1 MHTNFD
7 RVKWLTG
14 VATGDGT
21 YGRGEDVAGDVATVE
36 CGWFRHVLSLYAI
49 ESRMNEYND
58 CEGYDAAS
66 KVSVLVHH
74 AWCASCFMIHGHGM
88 VAGAAG
94 GCWIHAGLMAFRFAD
109 TSVFAPENRIEESLN
124 GSLYRYGIF
133 P

>member
-36 CGWFRHVLSLYAI
+36 CGWFRHVLSLCAI
-49 ESRMNEYND
+49 ALLNQEC

-74 AWCASCFMIHGHGM
+74 AWCASCFM
-88 VAGAAG
+88 V
-94 GCWIHAGLMAFRFAD
+94 MAW
-109 TSVFAPENRIEESLN
+109 
-124 GSLYRYGIF
+124 
-133 P
+133 